1 MRQLETKEI
10 ILEVFPKKAGKF
22 IIERIEWILF
32 DVVSCA
38 YQIFKPIDKDKKLL
52 TQEELVVPKKL
63 LDRES
68 NFICD
73 VLERSGEVSAK
84 IITPENSTEQQNS
97 FIFTEM
103 QKTEL

>member
-1 MRQLETKEI
+1 MRSLETKEI
-10 ILEVFPKKAGKF
+10 LLEIFPKRSGKF

-38 YQIFKPIDKDKKLL
+38 YQMVKPIDKDRKLL
-52 TQEELVVPKKL
+52 TSEELVVPKKL

-68 NFICD
+68 NFIYD

-84 IITPENSTEQQNS
+84 VVIHSPKKEEG
-97 FIFTEM
+97 E
-103 QKTEL
+103 